1 MCYNIIVE
9 RENERKEDK
18 TMGFDKRPRKKK
30 PININPLELL
40 ISALIDLI
48 VILLADLIK
57 KLLD

>member
-1 MCYNIIVE
+1 
-9 RENERKEDK
+9 
-18 TMGFDKRPRKKK
+18 MGFDKRPRKKK